1 MTKTTDIS
9 HILAA
14 RICHDIVSPLG
25 AIGNGVELLEMTEM
39 RASPEIALLSDS
51 VESLVARLRFFRVAF
66 GTAALDQ
73 RMGRPEVISTA
84 ELPLKEARLRLDWT
98 VPSDLPRNE
107 VRLAYLLL
115 LCLGSALP
123 LGGVISLE
131 RGEKQWLITATGGR
145 IKPEPD
151 LWDMLVGGGGGPDI
165 GPNQI
170 QFPLARNVMTQMRR
184 KLSAQWGENSISLQY

>member
-66 GTAALDQ
+66 GTATLDQ

-98 VPSDLPRNE
+98 IPSDLPRNE

-123 LGGVISLE
+123 LGGGVSLE

-151 LWDMLVGGGGGPDI
+151 LWDMLTGGSGGPDI

-170 QFPLARNVMTQMRR
+170 QFPLARNVLAQMRR
-184 KLSAQWGENSISLQY
+184 KLSVQCDDSTIRLQY

>member
-66 GTAALDQ
+66 GTATLDQ

-84 ELPLKEARLRLDWT
+84 ELPLKEARVRLDWT
-98 VPSDLPRNE
+98 IPSDLPRNE
-107 VRLAYLLL
+107 VRLAHLLL

-123 LGGVISLE
+123 LGGAFPWS
-131 RGEKQWLITATGGR
+131 GG
-145 IKPEPD
+145 KSS
-151 LWDMLVGGGGGPDI
+151 G
-165 GPNQI
+165 
-170 QFPLARNVMTQMRR
+170 
-184 KLSAQWGENSISLQY
+184 

>member
-66 GTAALDQ
+66 GTATLDQ

-84 ELPLKEARLRLDWT
+84 ELPLKEARLRLD
-98 VPSDLPRNE
+98 
-107 VRLAYLLL
+107 
-115 LCLGSALP
+115 
-123 LGGVISLE
+123 
-131 RGEKQWLITATGGR
+131 
-145 IKPEPD
+145 
-151 LWDMLVGGGGGPDI
+151 
-165 GPNQI
+165 
-170 QFPLARNVMTQMRR
+170 
-184 KLSAQWGENSISLQY
+184 